1 VGALL
6 GFDSAS
12 LLEDGCE
19 LRSAHKHKHAL
30 RGRLSGAPDVAED
43 LLLSV
48 GDALVLTREDT
59 PGQAARFDAQGVL
72 LEPARLHCTLGAAFK
87 DAKAGQAVWLDDGR
101 IGATIERMDADT
113 MDLRI
118 THAMPE
124 GSKLKAEKGINFPD
138 TDFHTPALTEK
149 DMLDLEAMHTH
160 CDLIALSF
168 VRKPDDVYLLQDK
181 LAALNACH
189 LGIVLKIENRQ
200 AFENLPRLL
209 LAGMRSPQLGVM
221 VARGDL
227 AVELG
232 FERLSEAQEE
242 IIWLCE
248 AAHVPVIWATQ
259 ILENMAKSG
268 APSRPEVTDA
278 AMSIRAE
285 CVMLNKGPH
294 IVSALGFLIRVLAR
308 MEGHYSKRVATLR
321 KLSIAGSI
329 TR

>member
-1 VGALL
+1 LRGTLL
-6 GFDSAS
+6 G
-12 LLEDGCE
+12 
-19 LRSAHKHKHAL
+19 
-30 RGRLSGAPDVAED
+30 APEVYED

-48 GDALVLTREDT
+48 GDGLVLTREDL
-59 PGQAARFDAQGVL
+59 PGQPASFDAQGTL
-72 LEPARLHCTLGAAFK
+72 LEPARLHCTLDAAFN
-87 DAKAGQAVWLDDGR
+87 DAKRGQAVWLDDGR
-101 IGATIERMDADT
+101 IGATIERVDADT

-118 THAMPE
+118 THALPE

-138 TDFHTPALTEK
+138 TDFHTPALTDK
-149 DMLDLEAMHTH
+149 DMLDLEVMHAH
-160 CDLIALSF
+160 CDLVALSF
-168 VRKPDDVYLLQDK
+168 VRQADDVRLLQDQ

-329 TR
+329 ADSDHGA